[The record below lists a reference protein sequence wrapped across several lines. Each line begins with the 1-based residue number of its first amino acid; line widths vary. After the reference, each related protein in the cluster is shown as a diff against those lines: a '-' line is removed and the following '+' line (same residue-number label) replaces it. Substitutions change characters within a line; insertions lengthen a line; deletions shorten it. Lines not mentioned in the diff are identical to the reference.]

1 MHQVLPADPRVRRS
15 PTTEDGPR
23 HRIPVQREPVGT
35 FPRRMRGESR
45 QGHRWEVQ
53 TSAGGVTVTTPEG
66 LVAEARVRDRE
77 RWVVLE
83 FWTSSPALPLEL
95 RRQLVRHTFDHPAVR
110 AGRQVLAS
118 TPTGDSEVLTAVR
131 DRVGG
136 AHSHVAGSTCLVEGT
151 VAQLP

>member
-1 MHQVLPADPRVRRS
+1 MHQALPADPRVRPAPTPSERPRS
-15 PTTEDGPR
+15 RDS
-23 HRIPVQREPVGT
+23 IPSQREPVGT
-35 FPRRMRGESR
+35 FPRRVRGQSR
-45 QGHRWEVQ
+45 QGHRWDVL

-110 AGRQVLAS
+110 AGRRVLAC

-131 DRVGG
+131 DHVVG
-136 AHSHVAGSTCLVEGT
+136 ASSHVAGSTCLVQGR
-151 VAQLP
+151 LR